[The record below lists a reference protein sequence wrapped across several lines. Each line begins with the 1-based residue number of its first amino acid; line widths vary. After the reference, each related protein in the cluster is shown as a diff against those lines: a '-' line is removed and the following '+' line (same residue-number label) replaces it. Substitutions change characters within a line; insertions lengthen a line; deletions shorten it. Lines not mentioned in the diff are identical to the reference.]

1 MHHSGKRDLCLSMI
15 FRSLRAFISYI
26 LNPKAFNSV
35 TSYARQRN
43 KVTGFT
49 GASTHQSYYVTRLK
63 QQELNALISEFITQ
77 TFTRLQVFPVSFP
90 LWLNLARLRIACLFV
105 GCLP

>member
-1 MHHSGKRDLCLSMI
+1 M
-15 FRSLRAFISYI
+15 
-26 LNPKAFNSV
+26 
-35 TSYARQRN
+35 TSYADSG
-43 KVTGFT
+43 TGSLGSQ
-49 GASTHQSYYVTRLK
+49 GASTYQSYYVTRLK

-105 GCLP
+105 NCLP

>member
-26 LNPKAFNSV
+26 FNPKAFNSV

-43 KVTGFT
+43 KVTGVHGSLNVSILLRDSIKT
-49 GASTHQSYYVTRLK
+49 TRIK
-63 QQELNALISEFITQ
+63 CVNQ
-77 TFTRLQVFPVSFP
+77 
-90 LWLNLARLRIACLFV
+90 RIYNTNFH
-105 GCLP
+105 